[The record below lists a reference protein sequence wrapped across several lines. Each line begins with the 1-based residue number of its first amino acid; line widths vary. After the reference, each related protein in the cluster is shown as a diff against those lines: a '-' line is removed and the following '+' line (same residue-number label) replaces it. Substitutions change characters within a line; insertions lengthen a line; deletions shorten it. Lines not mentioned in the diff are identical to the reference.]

1 MTQHNPQSTNHV
13 LPLKVYFAVGA
24 ALFVLTAITVG
35 VSFIQFGAFNMV
47 IALLIAAVKATLVAL
62 FFMHLF
68 YDNKFFGAILSISL
82 LFVAVF
88 IILTMYD
95 TEKRAAI
102 YQEKGGPIQKEA
114 VIYQEKAP

>member
-1 MTQHNPQSTNHV
+1 MTQHNTSSTGHV
-13 LPLKVYFAVGA
+13 LPLKLYFTVGA
-24 ALFVLTAITVG
+24 ALFFLTAVTVG

-47 IALLIAAVKATLVAL
+47 VALLIAAVKATLVAL
-62 FFMHLF
+62 FFMHLY

-95 TEKRAAI
+95 TEKRASI
-102 YQEKGGPIQKEA
+102 YEEKNGLIEKEA